1 MEQYIDNM
9 YQDKIMGGLEG
20 DPLTNILP
28 FKSIVAISG
37 PGDGSRI
44 CMNQYNLEQRF

>member
-20 DPLTNILP
+20 DPLTNISNQ
-28 FKSIVAISG
+28 FAISG
-37 PGDGSRI
+37 PWYGSRHLLI
-44 CMNQYNLEQRF
+44 NIIL